1 MEKNNN
7 NKLIGLNIPRNVNN
21 IYFNFPEDFIVKTNN
36 VEISKSNANN
46 NTNNGGRRYD
56 DDDDDCDDDDWDDDD
71 DFVNYK
77 SGSYLKLLNMG
88 LLLYIMALML

>member
-1 MEKNNN
+1 M
-7 NKLIGLNIPRNVNN
+7 GLNIPRNVNN
-21 IYFNFPEDFIVKTNN
+21 IYFNFPEDFIVKINN
-36 VEISKSNANN
+36 VEISISNANN
-46 NTNNGGRRYD
+46 NTNNNGGRRYD
-56 DDDDDCDDDDWDDDD
+56 LDDDDWDDDD